1 MLNDSK
7 FVYPNDSGHTK
18 MTNYYKNIALN
29 TKLYSMFTHNFCQAF
44 LSTFVDL
51 VQGPLEY

>member
-1 MLNDSK
+1 MFNDSK

-29 TKLYSMFTHNFCQAF
+29 TKLYSMFTHNFCQAS
-44 LSTFVDL
+44 LSVFVDL